1 MSRPKGFK
9 VSEETKKKNSEAHK
23 GIPLS
28 KEHCQKISEGKKGKP
43 CSEETKQKLRDNA
56 KINPDHG
63 MKNKIHS
70 IKARQKISNTLKGHS
85 YSKGRKISKEG
96 RLNMSKAQKGK
107 KLSKEHKHKLRLVRL
122 KRMEEDGYAIYPN
135 YNKNACEFFKQFDE
149 ENNTSGRFAVYGGG
163 EFHIKDLG
171 RFPDYINFDLKL
183 IMEWDEE
190 YHFTKKQ
197 IKEDL
202 YRQKEIQKIFP
213 NFEFRRIREKEL
225 ATRQFLLT

>member
-1 MSRPKGFK
+1 
-9 VSEETKKKNSEAHK
+9 
-23 GIPLS
+23 
-28 KEHCQKISEGKKGKP
+28 
-43 CSEETKQKLRDNA
+43 
-56 KINPDHG
+56 

-96 RLNMSKAQKGK
+96 RLNMSETQKGK

-163 EFHIKDLG
+163 EFHIKELG

-183 IMEWDEE
+183 IMEWDEKR
-190 YHFTKKQ
+190 HFDFDGNL
-197 IKEDL
+197 KEEDVL
-202 YRQKEIQKIFP
+202 RQKEIQDFYP
-213 NFEFRRIREKEL
+213 DFEFKRIKEKTIL
-225 ATRQFLLT
+225 KK